1 MSDFANRM
9 AWIVTT
15 LCAALGAYGRR
26 IATPPQP
33 VWLGT
38 RCYMPATEPEQLPRL
53 PIPLW
58 NLFIR
63 RVQRVAARVHVL
75 HEQWRAGTLKP
86 TRPRTARAKPQ
97 TPRTPGPRLPR
108 AFAWA
113 NRRAR
118 ELASA
123 AGMLNM
129 LLQETEGRSFLAEV
143 PRAARLVR
151 PLCQALGVEQP
162 QWLRLPVPHARPA
175 GISPTPPCACSPT
188 SSAPPGRGAK
198 NPSPNPPGTPHPIYY
213 DIILFRHTRPPA
225 TTSPAPGNTPQSP

>member
-1 MSDFANRM
+1 
-9 AWIVTT
+9 
-15 LCAALGAYGRR
+15 
-26 IATPPQP
+26 
-33 VWLGT
+33 
-38 RCYMPATEPEQLPRL
+38 MPATAPERVPRL

-63 RVQRVAARVHVL
+63 RVQRAAARIHVL
-75 HEQWRAGTLKP
+75 HEQWRAGTIKP
-86 TRPRTARAKPQ
+86 TRPRTPRTKPQ

-129 LLQETEGRSFLAEV
+129 LLQETEGRSFLVEI

-162 QWLRLPVPHARPA
+162 QWLRLPVPLRLPLPLRPR
-175 GISPTPPCACSPT
+175 TP
-188 SSAPPGRGAK
+188 
-198 NPSPNPPGTPHPIYY
+198 
-213 DIILFRHTRPPA
+213 RPPRPPRWNL
-225 TTSPAPGNTPQSP
+225 TDPALRLQPYVIRAARAWRKKSIP